1 MNGIE
6 IIYNNKR
13 TLIGV
18 KNGQTIV
25 HINSINSNNENG
37 AILYSASIDYD
48 NKVRHIWHKYNKIK
62 KGDILKIRLVN
73 IKEITTPIESVY
85 DNNITPLP
93 SKLEIFYALEASLKS
108 KGLL

>member
-25 HINSINSNNENG
+25 HINSINSNNKKG
-37 AILYSASIDYD
+37 AFLYSASIDYD
-48 NKVRHIWHKYNKIK
+48 NKIRHIGHKYNLIE
-62 KGDILKIRLVN
+62 KGDIIKIRLVN
-73 IKEITTPIESVY
+73 IKDTTTPIESVY

-93 SKLEIFYALEASLKS
+93 SKLEMFYALETSLKS